1 MRNKYKGIC
10 YRCGEVVLPG
20 EGHFEKKV
28 GTKNSWRVQHASCA
42 IKYRGTKVHYRDKKK
57 G

>member
-20 EGHFEKKV
+20 KGHFEKIV
-28 GTKNSWRVQHASCA
+28 GTKNSWRVQHTQCA
-42 IKYRGTKVHYRDKKK
+42 ILNRKTK